1 MKTATGRWIGGW
13 GSFLFLRSGAARVY
27 EGHPEGLIG
36 RVEDVIDIKWM
47 SD

>member
-1 MKTATGRWIGGW
+1 MWMGPR

-36 RVEDVIDIKWM
+36 RVEKVLDIKWT